1 MIPAIDITPSRT
13 AILHRHQGS
22 GLVFNL
28 IAASLMAYVLSL
40 HEPKEAVLLWLCLLV
55 ATIMLR
61 ALWLLRYKSHAGNA
75 ALSRRWENVYAAGCF
90 ASGCAWGAMFWLF
103 SPRDTF
109 VILFMNLIAAAF
121 AFTTVA
127 TLSASLRSYF
137 ALILPIVLAQ
147 LVWIHTYYQG
157 EAFGSAP
164 LSGVYLAII
173 AIGLT
178 VYRRALLGAMHD
190 QDVSRE
196 LLAEQEALFNNSLV
210 GLVMTRERRFVRVN
224 DAFARIYG
232 FTKTELE
239 GQSTQMIY
247 PDRDSWLKWVEFAEA
262 ALLSGPVVYEREYQH
277 PDGQPRWL
285 LAQGNLVNH
294 TEPKA
299 GAFWVIADITPRK
312 LTELKLNASESAYRN
327 LAESYRTLIETTPAM
342 IWTTD
347 AKGRYTFASERG
359 TRALFGAA
367 AIDLTGKTYSDFVMP
382 DHLPQELAV
391 FKRVLAG
398 ETLLDYTSNGTR
410 HDGRRI
416 AVSVSAAP
424 LRAAGGN
431 IIGASGTNLD
441 ITERQQRMADLD
453 NARALLMS
461 AVDSMSD
468 GFALF
473 DPDDRIVLCNQRYAL
488 MIDPKASAQSMTGIH
503 VADLIRDQIARGQ
516 PVPPEYA
523 GRVEE
528 WIAARIVQHH
538 RADGQPYVQRTA
550 GGRWSQSI
558 RQRTPDGGMVVLR
571 SDITAHKERE
581 QAAQLLA
588 QHDALTGLPNRRL
601 LHDRLAQAL
610 TRSRRAG
617 DMVAVL
623 LIDLDSFKPVNDS
636 FGHQAG
642 DEVLR
647 VVAGRITECVR
658 AADTVARFGG
668 DEFVVVLDGLAQSTG
683 ASSVAEKIIESVQ
696 RPIPLVWAS
705 TRRVPHC
712 QVGCS
717 IGASLFPG
725 DADDPE
731 TLIRLADGA
740 MYQAKEAGRGRF
752 VYHAEVGVAH
762 QSPRAVPGTNG

>member
-1 MIPAIDITPSRT
+1 MTPAVDITPSRI
-13 AILHRHQGS
+13 AILHRHQAS

-28 IAASLMAYVLSL
+28 LAAPLMAYVLSL
-40 HEPKEAVLLWLCLLV
+40 HEPTETVLLWLGLLV
-55 ATIMLR
+55 ATIVLR
-61 ALWLLRYKSHAGNA
+61 ALWLARYKSHADNA
-75 ALSRRWENVYAAGCF
+75 ASARRWENVYAAGCF
-90 ASGCAWGAMFWLF
+90 ASGCTWGAMFWLF
-103 SPRDTF
+103 SPHDTF

-137 ALILPIVLAQ
+137 ALIVPIVLAQ
-147 LVWIHTYYQG
+147 LIWLHLYYQG

-190 QDVSRE
+190 QHVSRA

-247 PDRDSWLKWVEFAEA
+247 PDRDSWLRSVEFAEA
-262 ALLSGPVVYEREYQH
+262 GLLTGQVVYEREYQH
-277 PDGQPRWL
+277 PDGQTRWL
-285 LAQGNLVNH
+285 LAQGNLVDH
-294 TEPKA
+294 TEPNV

-312 LTELKLNASESAYRN
+312 MTELKLNASESAHRN
-327 LAESYRTLIETTPAM
+327 LAESYRTLIETTPVM

-359 TRALFGAA
+359 TRALFGVPAT
-367 AIDLTGKTYSDFVMP
+367 DLTGKVYSDFIMP
-382 DHLPQELAV
+382 DDLPRELAV
-391 FKRVLAG
+391 FKRVLSG
-398 ETLLDYTSNGTR
+398 ETLLDHTSDGTR
-410 HDGRRI
+410 HDGRRV

-424 LRAAGGN
+424 LRGADGN
-431 IIGASGTNLD
+431 IIGASGTNVD
-441 ITERQQRMADLD
+441 ITERQQRITDLD
-453 NARALLMS
+453 NTRALLMS
-461 AVDSMSD
+461 AVERMSD

-473 DPDDRIVLCNQRYAL
+473 DPNDRIVLCNQRYAL
-488 MIDPKASAQSMTGIH
+488 MIDPEASAQSLTGVH
-503 VADLIRDQIARGQ
+503 VADIIRDQIARGQ

-523 GRVEE
+523 GRIEE
-528 WIAARIVQHH
+528 WIAARITQHCH
-538 RADGQPYVQRTA
+538 ADGQPYVQRTA
-550 GGRWSQSI
+550 GGRWTQSI
-558 RQRTPDGGMVVLR
+558 RHRTPDGGMVVLR

-623 LIDLDSFKPVNDS
+623 LIDLDSFKPVNDA

-668 DEFVVVLDGLAQSTG
+668 DEFVVVLDGLVQSTD
-683 ASSVAEKIIESVQ
+683 ASSVAEKIIESVR
-696 RPIPLVWAS
+696 RPIPQVWAS
-705 TRRVPHC
+705 TQPVPQC

-731 TLIRLADGA
+731 KLIRKADGA
-740 MYQAKEAGRGRF
+740 MYRAKEAGRGRF
-752 VYHAEVGVAH
+752 VYYADASIAS
-762 QSPRAVPGTNG
+762 QLPLAVSGENG